1 MNIFDFNNPVLTLA
15 ILFFNIALCEYLV
28 RKTAL
33 KHVGTALL
41 VILVTA
47 IEANLFLIP
56 SASNPSVVYDI
67 IFTYVAPISIFYLL
81 LEVNFASIKKAGLPI
96 LIMFLI
102 GSLGTVLGVFIAGNV
117 VGGVD
122 NIGEK
127 FPMIAGMF
135 TGTYTGGS
143 INFNAVAL
151 HYEMNKEANLYT
163 GAVAIDNIITAIWM
177 IATIALP
184 KFLQTWLPRAK
195 QNKGTNEVLSEK
207 DLNDTEP
214 VNPMNSSILIVI
226 GLTALMLSDWL
237 AELSGIPS
245 ILILTTISLVL
256 AQLKIIQELDG
267 SRVLGII
274 GIYLFL
280 AVIGAYCELAAL
292 PKIGSIAT
300 YLLLFAFILVVV
312 HGLVTFTLGYL
323 FKIDWDIVSIASQAN
338 VGGSG
343 SAIAL
348 ARSLERN
355 DLLLPAILI
364 GTVGNAIGTY
374 LGFMMVNFF

>member
-1 MNIFDFNNPVLTLA
+1 MNFLDFNNPVLTLT

-28 RKTAL
+28 RKTFL
-33 KHVGTALL
+33 KHAGTALL

-56 SASNPSVVYDI
+56 SASDPSVVYDI
-67 IFTYVAPISIFYLL
+67 VFTYVAPISIFYLL
-81 LEVNFASIKKAGLPI
+81 LECNFASIRKAGFPI

-102 GSLGTVLGVFIAGNV
+102 GSLGTVLGVFIAGYV
-117 VGGVD
+117 VNGVE

-151 HYEMNKEANLYT
+151 HYEMNEEANLYT

-177 IATIALP
+177 VATIALP
-184 KFLQTWLPRAK
+184 KFLQSWLPRAK
-195 QNKGTNEVLSEK
+195 QAEGKQEVLTEK
-207 DLNDTEP
+207 DLNDTESL
-214 VNPMNSSILIVI
+214 NPMNSSILIVL
-226 GLTALMLSDWL
+226 GLAALLVSDWL
-237 AELSGIPS
+237 AVMSSIPS
-245 ILILTTISLVL
+245 ILILTTISLIL
-256 AQLKIIQELDG
+256 AQLKLIQELDG

-300 YLLLFAFILVVV
+300 YLLLFAFILVVI
-312 HGLVTFTLGYL
+312 HGLVTFGLGYL
-323 FKIDWDIVSIASQAN
+323 LKIDWDIVSIASQAN

-348 ARSLERN
+348 ARSLDRN
-355 DLLLPAILI
+355 DLLLPSILI

>member
-1 MNIFDFNNPVLTLA
+1 M
-15 ILFFNIALCEYLV
+15 
-28 RKTAL
+28 
-33 KHVGTALL
+33 
-41 VILVTA
+41 
-47 IEANLFLIP
+47 
-56 SASNPSVVYDI
+56 
-67 IFTYVAPISIFYLL
+67 
-81 LEVNFASIKKAGLPI
+81 
-96 LIMFLI
+96 
-102 GSLGTVLGVFIAGNV
+102 
-117 VGGVD
+117 
-122 NIGEK
+122 
-127 FPMIAGMF
+127 
-135 TGTYTGGS
+135 
-143 INFNAVAL
+143 
-151 HYEMNKEANLYT
+151 
-163 GAVAIDNIITAIWM
+163 
-177 IATIALP
+177 
-184 KFLQTWLPRAK
+184 PRAK
-195 QNKGTNEVLSEK
+195 QNKGTNEVLSGK

>member
-1 MNIFDFNNPVLTLA
+1 VDIFDFNNPVLTLA
-15 ILFFNIALCEYLV
+15 ILFFNVALCEYLV
-28 RKTAL
+28 RKTFL

-41 VILVTA
+41 VILITA
-47 IEANLFLIP
+47 IEANLYLIP

-81 LEVNFASIKKAGLPI
+81 LEVNFASIRKAGLPI
-96 LIMFLI
+96 LVMFLI
-102 GSLGTVLGVFIAGNV
+102 GSLGTVLGVFVAGNLID
-117 VGGVD
+117 GNE

-151 HYEMNKEANLYT
+151 HYDMNKEANLYT

-177 IATIALP
+177 VATIALP
-184 KFLQTWLPRAK
+184 KFLQSWLPRVKRREA
-195 QNKGTNEVLSEK
+195 NEGTLTEK

-214 VNPMNSSILIVI
+214 LNPMNSSVLIVI
-226 GLTALMLSDWL
+226 GLVALLISDWL
-237 AELSGIPS
+237 ASLSNIPS

-312 HGLVTFTLGYL
+312 HGLVIFGLGYL
-323 FKIDWDIVSIASQAN
+323 FKVDWDIVSIASQAN

-348 ARSLERN
+348 ARSLGRN
-355 DLLLPAILI
+355 DLLLPSILI
-364 GTVGNAIGTY
+364 GTVGNAVGTY

>member
-1 MNIFDFNNPVLTLA
+1 MENPLITIVF
-15 ILFFNIALCEYLV
+15 LFLNIAICEYLV
-28 RKTAL
+28 RHTFL

-41 VILVTA
+41 VILLTA
-47 IEANLFLIP
+47 IQANLFLIP
-56 SASNPSVVYDI
+56 SASNPSPVYDI
-67 IFTYVAPISIFYLL
+67 IFAYIAPISIFYLL
-81 LEVNFASIKKAGLPI
+81 LEVNFASIKKAGIPI
-96 LIMFLI
+96 LLMFLI
-102 GSLGTVLGVFIAGNV
+102 GSLGTVLGVFTAGNLV
-117 VGGVD
+117 NGVET
-122 NIGEK
+122 IGDK

-151 HYEMNKEANLYT
+151 HYDMNKEANLYT

-184 KFLQTWLPRAK
+184 KFLQSWIPRKK
-195 QNKGTNEVLSEK
+195 QITNNEKVLSEK
-207 DLNDTEP
+207 DLHDTEGL
-214 VNPMNSSILIVI
+214 NPLNTSILIAL
-226 GLTALMLSDWL
+226 GLLALFASNKLE
-237 AELSGIPS
+237 ELTSIPS
-245 ILILTTISLVL
+245 ILILTTLSLLL
-256 AQLKIIQELDG
+256 AQLKLIQRLDG

-292 PKIGSIAT
+292 PRIGEIAT
-300 YLLLFAFILVVV
+300 YLLLFAFVLVLV
-312 HGLVTFTLGYL
+312 HGLVTYFLGFL
-323 FKIDWDIVSIASQAN
+323 FKIDWDIISIASQAN

-348 ARSLERN
+348 ARSLDRN
-355 DLLLPAILI
+355 DLLLPSILI

>member
-1 MNIFDFNNPVLTLA
+1 MFDFNNPVLTLA
-15 ILFFNIALCEYLV
+15 ILFFNIAICEYLV
-28 RKTAL
+28 RKTVL
-33 KHVGTALL
+33 KHLGTALL

-56 SASNPSVVYDI
+56 SASNPSVVYDV
-67 IFTYVAPISIFYLL
+67 IFAYVAPISIFYLL

-102 GSLGTVLGVFIAGNV
+102 GSLGTVLGVFIAGNLID
-117 VGGVD
+117 GVEH
-122 NIGEK
+122 IGDK

-151 HYEMNKEANLYT
+151 HYDMNKDANLYT

-177 IATIALP
+177 VATIALP
-184 KFLQTWLPRAK
+184 KFLQAWIPRAK
-195 QNKGTNEVLSEK
+195 QMGQSKEALTEK
-207 DLNDTEP
+207 DLSDTEGL
-214 VNPMNSSILIVI
+214 NPMNTSILV
-226 GLTALMLSDWL
+226 GLGLVALILSDWL
-237 AELSGIPS
+237 ATLCSIPS

-256 AQLKIIQELDG
+256 AQFRFIQELDG
-267 SRVLGII
+267 SRVLGIL

-292 PKIGSIAT
+292 PKIGAIAT
-300 YLLLFAFILVVV
+300 YLLLFAFVLVLV
-312 HGLVTFTLGYL
+312 HGLVTFILGYL
-323 FKIDWDIVSIASQAN
+323 FKIDWDIISIASQAN

-348 ARSLERN
+348 ARSLDRN
-355 DLLLPAILI
+355 DLLLPSILI